1 MDRGLRPGGG
11 LRSSF
16 VLVACLACGQIENQ
30 KSKIKNGPD
39 DPVFAG
45 ARPLAVQGDEAS
57 LMVDGIDRFLSRE
70 LERSTAARGRFWKHN
85 PSSPAADRGQLEANR
100 RRLAHIL
107 GVRDPLTPLD
117 RMRAVDDSQGIPGGP
132 RGRPGGRHE
141 RVFPFA
147 LTVFG
152 DVWCEGLRSTRRLAR
167 PSVIVIPDADTT
179 PEQAMGLLPGVAVE
193 SQVAHLLADNGL
205 SVFVPSLLD
214 RRLEPRRGRAQLSDR
229 EFIHRSAFELGRT
242 TLGYEIQKVLALV
255 ERLADTDRLN
265 PLAPKPGPIGV
276 YGHGEGGLIALY
288 AAALDPRIAA
298 VCVSGTFGD
307 RNQMWQEPL
316 ERNIFGLLERFGDA
330 ETSLLIAPRPLIIE
344 AAGGPEVV
352 IPKGKG
358 AAPGRLTTPS
368 LATVRAEVEKARALA
383 AELGLKSAI
392 TMVASGPEGKGPSG
406 TSMAVVKFV
415 EALGA
420 TGKLDAIEDRE
431 PYTGDDALRLTKT
444 LVEPRRQ
451 RQLHELDRHNQA
463 LLAESASVR
472 KQHFAQLDKSSPAAY
487 ARTIEPYRQEFA
499 TEVVGRFEIP
509 LSPPN
514 PRIRK
519 LYDEPRFTGWEVM
532 LDVFPDVF
540 AYGILLVPK
549 GLKPGEKRPVVVC
562 QHGLEG
568 RPRDVADPRVDNPAY
583 HAFAVKLAE
592 QGYLTFAPQNPYIFE
607 DRFRTLQRKANPIGK
622 TLFSIIVPQ
631 HRQITDYL
639 ASLPFVDPARIAFYG
654 LSYGGKTAMRV
665 PPLVSNYCLSICS
678 ADFNEWVWKNA
689 STASDYSYVWNKEY
703 EIFEWDLGSTFN
715 YAEMAALIAPR
726 PFMVERGHHD
736 GVAPDEMVAYEFA
749 KVFRLYDADLKI
761 GDRCRI
767 EFFDGP
773 HTING
778 KGTFEF
784 LRRFLAPIHGD

>member
-1 MDRGLRPGGG
+1 MFP
-11 LRSSF
+11 
-16 VLVACLACGQIENQ
+16 
-30 KSKIKNGPD
+30 
-39 DPVFAG
+39 G
-45 ARPLAVQGDEAS
+45 ARALEVEGDLAS
-57 LMVDGIDRFLSRE
+57 RMVDGINRFLDRE
-70 LERSTAARGRFWKHN
+70 LEQAIAARARFWKHD
-85 PSSPAADRGQLEANR
+85 PSSPAANRGQMEANR
-100 RRLAHIL
+100 RKLAHIL
-107 GVRDPLTPLD
+107 GVRDPLIPVD
-117 RMRAVDDSQGIPGGP
+117 RMRVMFNLLENPADLH
-132 RGRPGGRHE
+132 GRPRDGL
-141 RVFPFA
+141 PLA
-147 LTVFG
+147 LSAFG
-152 DVWCEGLRSTRRLAR
+152 DVWGEGIAILQPNR

-179 PEQAMGLLPGVAVE
+179 PEQAMGLLPGLAVE

-205 SVFVPSLLD
+205 SVIVPSLLD
-214 RRLEPRRGRAQLSDR
+214 RRPSPRHARAQLSDR

-255 ERLADTDRLN
+255 DLLAN
-265 PLAPKPGPIGV
+265 PKRPGPGDREPKRMPIGIL
-276 YGHGEGGLIALY
+276 GHGEGALIALY
-288 AAALDPRIAA
+288 AAALDPRIDA

-307 RNQMWQEPL
+307 RDQTWQQPL
-316 ERNIFGLLERFGDA
+316 ERNLFGLLERFGDA

-344 AAGGPEVV
+344 AARGPEIV
-352 IPKGKG
+352 IPRGTG

-383 AELGLKSAI
+383 AGSGLKTAI
-392 TMVASGPEGKGPSG
+392 TLVTSGPDGMGPSG
-406 TSMAVVKFV
+406 TPQAVAKFL
-415 EALGA
+415 EALGH
-420 TGKLDAIEDRE
+420 TTKLE
-431 PYTGDDALRLTKT
+431 PIKDHEPHAGDDVLALANNR
-444 LVEPRRQ
+444 VEPRRK
-451 RQLHELDRHNQA
+451 RALHELDRHNQA
-463 LLAESASVR
+463 LLVESDSLRQKHAPKVET
-472 KQHFAQLDKSSPAAY
+472 SSPAAY
-487 ARTIEPYRQEFA
+487 ERSIEAYRKEFA
-499 TEVVGRFEIP
+499 TEVIGRFEIP

-519 LYDEPRFTGWEVM
+519 ILDEPHFTGWDVM

-583 HAFAVKLAE
+583 HAFAVKLAD
-592 QGYLTFAPQNPYIFE
+592 QGFITFAPQNPYIFE

-631 HRQITDYL
+631 HQQITDYL
-639 ASLPFVDPARIAFYG
+639 ATLPFVDPARIAFYG

-689 STASDYSYVWNKEY
+689 TTSSNYSYVWSGEY

-736 GVAPDEMVAYEFA
+736 GVAPDEWVAHEFA

-761 GDRCRI
+761 GDRCQI

-784 LRRFLAPIHGD
+784 LNHFLKPIRRE